1 MARAVSRETLAA
13 ALASFLLAFAAF
25 PAAPALAAN
34 ATGPAPAPEIAAVT
48 TGTNPTVPAS
58 RAELPPFAIHIVPG
72 SVIHL
77 VSRDSKLPV
86 SIRNDY
92 PVEVRVQVHVAPTNL
107 KALVPATI
115 EVMVPAQ
122 TTYVATVPVSAIADG
137 DVVLRAWLTT
147 FSGLSLG
154 PAVDLRLT
162 VNAEIE
168 NSLIAGFA
176 IIVAGLEVAGVVRT
190 VSKRRRQETT

>member
-1 MARAVSRETLAA
+1 MARAVSRETVAG
-13 ALASFLLAFAAF
+13 ALASLLLAFTSI
-25 PAAPALAAN
+25 PSAPALAAN
-34 ATGPAPAPEIAAVT
+34 AAGPAPAPVT
-48 TGTNPTVPAS
+48 ATVSKQSAPAS
-58 RAELPPFAIHIVPG
+58 QANLPPFAIQIVPG

-92 PVEVRVQVHVAPTNL
+92 PVELRVQVHVAPTNL

-122 TTYVATVPVSAIADG
+122 TTYVAKVPVSAIADG

-168 NSLIAGFA
+168 NSLLAGFA
-176 IIVAGLEVAGVVRT
+176 IIVAGLAVAGIVRT
-190 VSKRRRQETT
+190 VAKRRRQETT

>member
-1 MARAVSRETLAA
+1 MLRMVSRGTVAT
-13 ALASFLLAFAAF
+13 ALASVLLALSASAVS
-25 PAAPALAAN
+25 PAN
-34 ATGPAPAPEIAAVT
+34 ATQATTSGTAA
-48 TGTNPTVPAS
+48 GYSSAS
-58 RAELPPFAIHIVPG
+58 AEQSTPPFAIHIVPG

-122 TTYVATVPVSAIADG
+122 TTYVAKVPVSAIADG

-154 PAVDLRLT
+154 PAVDLKLT

-176 IIVAGLEVAGVVRT
+176 IIVTGLAIAGVVRT
-190 VSKRRRQETT
+190 VAKRRRQETT